1 MYSPFDFERIPTV
14 DAANLISGDRI
25 LFCSVKRRRP
35 AVKLLTDCVL
45 VENILGR
52 HLELIGYRI
61 DALPTGSQALQLSL
75 WWRGVRPATEDWTAF
90 FHITP
95 SANNAEL
102 VGQLDHAITDHE
114 YPPTVWAAGEV
125 VQEQVQI
132 SAAKLQPGSYAVW
145 MGMYAP
151 VTQTRAAVEAAG
163 VVVDNRALL
172 LEFQLAP

>member
-1 MYSPFDFERIPTV
+1 MHNACNPELAAHTVGGYSW
-14 DAANLISGDRI
+14 
-25 LFCSVKRRRP
+25 SVI
-35 AVKLLTDCVL
+35 AWSSCLTSSALLA
-45 VENILGR
+45 LG
-52 HLELIGYRI
+52 
-61 DALPTGSQALQLSL
+61 AMWKNALQSSVASRTPRHHKFSCSAWLPVGNASM
-75 WWRGVRPATEDWTAF
+75 RPATEDWTAF

-125 VQEQVQI
+125 VQVHVQI
-132 SAAKLQPGSYAVW
+132 SAAKLQPGSYAVL

-151 VTQTRAAVEAAG
+151 VTQMRAAVEAGPG

-172 LEFQLAP
+172 LEFQPAP

>member
-1 MYSPFDFERIPTV
+1 M
-14 DAANLISGDRI
+14 
-25 LFCSVKRRRP
+25 RP
-35 AVKLLTDCVL
+35 VA
-45 VENILGR
+45 E
-52 HLELIGYRI
+52 Y
-61 DALPTGSQALQLSL
+61 
-75 WWRGVRPATEDWTAF
+75 WMAF

-102 VGQLDHAITDHE
+102 VGQLDHAIMDHE
-114 YPPTVWAAGEV
+114 YPAPVWSAGEA

-151 VTQTRAAVEAAG
+151 VTQMRAAIKAGPG